1 MKFLIL
7 PLERDDYM
15 NKTFKDISGQ
25 ALITLLFIAVIGL
38 TITSA
43 AAIFIY
49 QNILGAS
56 VTEQG
61 VDSYYV
67 AEAGIEE
74 GLIRRL
80 REPSYSG
87 TPIGKP
93 LSVGGG
99 SVVISTASGG
109 ILTAV
114 GTYNN
119 SVRKIQVQTVYN
131 NGVMTIQSWKE
142 IK

>member
-1 MKFLIL
+1 MFRFI
-7 PLERDDYM
+7 
-15 NKTFKDISGQ
+15 KDMSGQ
-25 ALITLLFIAVIGL
+25 ALVTLLFIAVIGM
-38 TITSA
+38 TITAA

-49 QNILGAS
+49 QNILSSS

-61 VDSYYV
+61 VDAYYV
-67 AEAGIEE
+67 TEAGIEE

-87 TPIGKP
+87 TPTGKP
-93 LSVGGG
+93 LTVGGG

-114 GTYNN
+114 GTYYN

-131 NGVMTIQSWKE
+131 NGVLTVQSWKE